1 MPRRCSVCSS
11 DRRREIDEAL
21 VAGASLRSLARGHG
35 LSERALARHREGHLP
50 KATTEAHKVAEEDR
64 GAALL
69 TRARQLEQV
78 CVAIL
83 HRALAVG
90 DMRTALAAAAEA
102 GRLLQVQGRL
112 LGRLAEAQPAPVVVH
127 FNCPLPDENPPPV
140 VDEDD
145 LPMLGGNGWRAR

>member
-1 MPRRCSVCSS
+1 MPRRCSVCASE
-11 DRRREIDEAL
+11 RREEIDRAL
-21 VAGASLRSLARGHG
+21 VAGEALSALARAHG
-35 LSERALARHREGHLP
+35 VSERALSRHREGHLP
-50 KATTEAHKVAEEDR
+50 KAKVEAPEVAEEDR

-140 VDEDD
+140 VEEDD
-145 LPMLGGNGWRAR
+145 LPMLGDNGWRPR